1 MEDIFCPKKTEVSN
15 YTSKNIKN
23 IYKKKLNFVDFLKIM
38 YKIVIL
44 YR

>member
-1 MEDIFCPKKTEVSN
+1 MEDIFRPKKVDGSN
-15 YTSKNIKN
+15 YNSKNIQN
-23 IYKKKLNFVDFLKIM
+23 IYKKKLNFVNFLKIM